1 MGAQAPAVTDLSV
14 PAGTVGKHE
23 GSSAMMLKAAKV
35 LLAGVALVGLSV
47 GSAHAYLPEGKT
59 FRERAGSAAS
69 LAMADVANDPAAR
82 AIKILLAASPG
93 KASFVD
99 KRDRAAMVEFYAERD
114 YEPVWMINGQYTP
127 QALRV
132 MQRIAG
138 AGEDGLDPAAY
149 KLPSPSLG
157 AATPAGPDITAS
169 VDVLLSKA
177 VLAYARQAYAGRLD
191 PSSISKLITMK
202 PLLPDPIEVLST
214 VSAAS
219 DGAAAIAAY
228 NPEHEG
234 YLRLKK
240 ALAAAR
246 GAETVA
252 VHAPVPEGKSMKVG
266 LADPRVPLLR
276 ARFDLPAPSEAPE
289 VYDETLARAVKNF
302 QADKGLKAD
311 GIAGS
316 ATVAFINGTGKSNTA
331 EILANM
337 ERWRW
342 MPRDLGAFHVL
353 ANIPEYNVRVVQD
366 GKVIHTTRAV
376 VGKMTNQ
383 TPVFSDSMESVVVN
397 PSWNVPASITTK
409 EMLPAVRRD
418 PSYMTRKGYQV
429 LANVDGKF
437 RPVDP
442 QMVDWS
448 NVNPRQIMIRQPP
461 GDDNA
466 LGSVKFLFPNEHAVY
481 LHDTPSKSFFK
492 RDARALSHGCV
503 RVQNPMEFA
512 DVLLAHQ
519 GGWSPQRLR
528 KMVGGKE
535 KWVNLPN
542 RIPIHLT
549 YFTAFVDDDGVV
561 QTRPDI
567 YGHNA
572 RVEKALGL

>member
-1 MGAQAPAVTDLSV
+1 MKGS
-14 PAGTVGKHE
+14 GK
-23 GSSAMMLKAAKV
+23 MLLKAKA
-35 LLAGVALVGLSV
+35 LLTGVALIGLSV

-69 LAMADVANDPAAR
+69 LALADVASDPAAR
-82 AIKILLAASPG
+82 ALKALLSEPQA
-93 KASFVD
+93 KASFND

-114 YEPVWMINGQYTP
+114 YQPVWMVNGAYTA
-127 QALRV
+127 QARKI
-132 MQRIAG
+132 MDRIA
-138 AGEDGLDPAAY
+138 AAAEDGLDPAAY
-149 KLPSPSLG
+149 KLPSASLG
-157 AATPAGPDITAS
+157 SAAPAGPDITAS
-169 VDVLLSKA
+169 VDLLFSKA
-177 VLAYARQAYAGRLD
+177 VLTYARQAYAGRLD
-191 PSSISKLITMK
+191 PSSIGQLITLK
-202 PLLPDPIEVLST
+202 PLLPDPIEVLTT
-214 VSAAS
+214 VSSAT

-228 NPEHEG
+228 NPQHEG
-234 YLRLKK
+234 YLRLKN
-240 ALAAAR
+240 ALAKAR
-246 GAETVA
+246 GAESPTA
-252 VHAPVPEGKSMKVG
+252 HAPVPEGKSMKVG

-289 VYDETLARAVKNF
+289 VYDETLAQAVKSF
-302 QADKGLKAD
+302 QADKGLKPD
-311 GIAGS
+311 GIAGN

-331 EILANM
+331 EIIANM

-342 MPRDLGAFHVL
+342 MPRDLGTFHII
-353 ANIPEYNVRVVQD
+353 ANIPEYSVRVVD
-366 GKVIHTTRAV
+366 NGKVIHTTRSV
-376 VGKMTNQ
+376 VGKVTNQ
-383 TPVFSDSMESVVVN
+383 TPIFSDAMESIVVN
-397 PSWNVPASITTK
+397 PSWNVPASITMK

-429 LANVDGKF
+429 LANVDGKY

-448 NVNPRQIMIRQPP
+448 NVNARQIMIRQPP

-466 LGSVKFLFPNEHAVY
+466 LGNVKFLFPNEHSVY

-492 RDARALSHGCV
+492 RDVRALSHGCV
-503 RVQNPMEFA
+503 RVQDPLEFA

-535 KWVNLPN
+535 KWINLPN

-567 YGHNA
+567 YGYNA

>member
-1 MGAQAPAVTDLSV
+1 ML
-14 PAGTVGKHE
+14 
-23 GSSAMMLKAAKV
+23 LKAKA
-35 LLAGVALVGLSV
+35 LLTGVALIGLSV

-69 LAMADVANDPAAR
+69 LALADVASDPAAR
-82 AIKILLAASPG
+82 ALKALLSEPQA
-93 KASFVD
+93 KASFND

-114 YEPVWMINGQYTP
+114 YQPVWMVNGVYTA
-127 QALRV
+127 QARKI
-132 MQRIAG
+132 MARIA
-138 AGEDGLDPAAY
+138 AAAEDGLDPAAY
-149 KLPSPSLG
+149 KLPPAAIG
-157 AATPAGPDITAS
+157 ATTPAGPDIAAS
-169 VDVLLSKA
+169 VDLLFSKA
-177 VLAYARQAYAGRLD
+177 VLTYARQAYAGRLD
-191 PSSISKLITMK
+191 PSSIGQLITLK
-202 PLLPDPIEVLST
+202 PLLPDPIEVLTT
-214 VSAAS
+214 VSTAT
-219 DGAAAIAAY
+219 DGAAAIASY
-228 NPEHEG
+228 NPQHEG

-240 ALAAAR
+240 ALAKAR
-246 GAETVA
+246 GAESPTA
-252 VHAPVPEGKSMKVG
+252 HAPVPEGKSMKVG

-289 VYDETLARAVKNF
+289 VYDETLAQAVKSF
-302 QADKGLKAD
+302 QADKGLTAD
-311 GIAGS
+311 GIAGN
-316 ATVAFINGTGKSNTA
+316 ATVAFINGAGKSNTA
-331 EILANM
+331 EIIANM

-342 MPRDLGAFHVL
+342 MPRDLGQFHII
-353 ANIPEYNVRVVQD
+353 ANIPEYSVRVVED

-376 VGKMTNQ
+376 VGKVTNQ
-383 TPVFSDSMESVVVN
+383 TPIFSDAMESIVVN
-397 PSWNVPASITTK
+397 PSWNVPASITMK

-429 LANVDGKF
+429 LANVDGKY

-448 NVNPRQIMIRQPP
+448 NVNARQIMIRQPP

-466 LGSVKFLFPNEHAVY
+466 LGNVKFLFPNEHSVY

-492 RDARALSHGCV
+492 RDVRALSHGCV
-503 RVQNPMEFA
+503 RVQDPLEFA

-535 KWVNLPN
+535 KWINLPN

-567 YGHNA
+567 YGYNA

>member
-1 MGAQAPAVTDLSV
+1 M
-14 PAGTVGKHE
+14 K
-23 GSSAMMLKAAKV
+23 GSSKMTLKAKAF
-35 LLAGVALVGLSV
+35 LTGVALIGLSV

-69 LAMADVANDPAAR
+69 LALADVASDPAAR
-82 AIKILLAASPG
+82 ALKALLAEPQA
-93 KASFVD
+93 KATFAD
-99 KRDRAAMVEFYAERD
+99 KRDRAALVEFYAERD
-114 YEPVWMINGQYTP
+114 YQPVWIVDGVYTA
-127 QALRV
+127 QARRI
-132 MQRIAG
+132 MDRIA
-138 AGEDGLDPAAY
+138 AAAEDGLDPAAY
-149 KLPSPSLG
+149 RLPPAAIG
-157 AATPAGPDITAS
+157 ASTPAGPDIVAS
-169 VDVLLSKA
+169 VDLLLSKA
-177 VLAYARQAYAGRLD
+177 VLTYARQAYAGRLD
-191 PSSISKLITMK
+191 PSSIGQLITLK
-202 PLLPDPIEVLST
+202 PLLPDPIEVLTT
-214 VSAAS
+214 VSSAT

-228 NPEHEG
+228 NPQHEG

-240 ALAAAR
+240 ALAKAR
-246 GAETVA
+246 GGEKAT

-276 ARFDLPAPSEAPE
+276 ARFELPAPSKAPE
-289 VYDETLARAVKNF
+289 VYDETLAEAVKSF
-302 QADKGLKAD
+302 QADRGLKAD

-316 ATVAFINGTGKSNTA
+316 ATVAFINGAHKSNTA
-331 EILANM
+331 EIIANM

-342 MPRDLGAFHVL
+342 MPRDLGAFHIE
-353 ANIPEYNVRVVQD
+353 ANIPEFMVRVVD
-366 GKVIHTTRAV
+366 NGKVIHTTRTV
-376 VGKMTNQ
+376 IGKITNQ
-383 TPVFSDSMESVVVN
+383 TPIFSDAMESIVVN
-397 PSWNVPASITTK
+397 PSWNVPASITMK

-418 PSYMTRKGYQV
+418 PSYMARKGYQV
-429 LANVDGKF
+429 LANVDGKY

-466 LGSVKFLFPNEHAVY
+466 LGNVKFLFPNEHSVY

-503 RVQNPMEFA
+503 RVQDPLEFA

-535 KWVNLPN
+535 KWINLPN

-567 YGHNA
+567 YGYNA